1 MNKIKI
7 TFTQGFC
14 CACSKK
20 AAASKVFSR
29 RNKIQQ
35 YTPQIKKAAI
45 QTTVTTVVML

>member
-20 AAASKVFSR
+20 DAASKVFSR
-29 RNKIQQ
+29 LDKIQQ
-35 YTPQIKKAAI
+35 YTPQIKKATI
-45 QTTVTTVVML
+45 QTTATIVVML